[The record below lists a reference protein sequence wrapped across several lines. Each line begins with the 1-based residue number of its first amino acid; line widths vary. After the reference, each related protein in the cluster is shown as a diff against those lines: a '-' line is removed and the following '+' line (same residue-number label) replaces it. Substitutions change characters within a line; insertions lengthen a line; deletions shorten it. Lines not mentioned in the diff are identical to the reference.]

1 MAQKRESLRPIIE
14 KQVLGHLIA
23 FGKSGE
29 TDSVFEILSKVE
41 PEHFES
47 EKHRILY
54 SEIVETFVK
63 RKKLDTLTLFTE
75 LTRKNKLEIAGGG
88 DYINEL
94 YAKREYS
101 TDVFAAVDQLVSIN
115 KHDSLLKY
123 CKDAI
128 DRLEKG
134 DLGEKVANDLDRQ
147 IYALRERQNDT
158 VVNIPKEAKA
168 IIEKANNAEQYGCYG
183 FSWGIPRLNYLTG
196 GIETGKTYVIGA
208 TKKSGKS
215 KMVINTIYTLKVQ
228 KVKSLFLSLEMGGES
243 VVKELLSRFALVD
256 NNAMKK
262 KLDIDIQRKL
272 EDTINDIA
280 DGITVDTQ
288 PFLNIMQ
295 VRHKIRMASQ
305 DGIKVV
311 FLDYLQRMDFQLRG
325 NSLNLA
331 TIIAQTVSQIA
342 DIAKEF
348 NVAIIFLSQLANRA
362 EHEQATI
369 ADLKDSGGI
378 AEGVDCILILNNQ
391 DRIEKNY
398 ENKTNQVYI
407 TVEQRSGA
415 SGIVKCMVD
424 LSIARYLPIAE
435 EDDERG

>member
-1 MAQKRESLRPIIE
+1 MNTLRPIIE

-23 FGKSGE
+23 FGKAGE
-29 TDSVFEILSKVE
+29 TDSVFEVLSKIE

-75 LTRKNKLEIAGGG
+75 LTRKNKLEVAGGG

-101 TDVFAAVDQLVSIN
+101 TDIFATVDQLVSLN

-123 CKDAI
+123 CRDAI
-128 DRLEKG
+128 SRLEKG
-134 DLGEKVANDLDRQ
+134 EMGESVANDLDKQ
-147 IYALRERQNDT
+147 IYALRDNQSNT
-158 VVNIPKEAKA
+158 VVNIPKEAKS

-183 FSWGIPRLNYLTG
+183 FSWGIPKLNYLTG

-215 KMVINTIYTLKVQ
+215 KMVINTIYNLRTQ
-228 KVKSLFLSLEMGGES
+228 KIKTLFLSLEMGGES
-243 VVKELLSRFALVD
+243 VVKELLSRFALID
-256 NNAMKK
+256 NNVMKK
-262 KLDIDIQRKL
+262 KLDVDVQRKL
-272 EDTINDIA
+272 EQTINEIS

-295 VRHKIRMASQ
+295 VRHKVRVASQ
-305 DGIKVV
+305 EGVKVV
-311 FLDYLQRMDFQLRG
+311 FLDYLQRMDFQLKG
-325 NSLNLA
+325 NNLNLA

-398 ENKTNQVYI
+398 TDKTNQVFI

-435 EDDERG
+435 DDNERA

>member
-1 MAQKRESLRPIIE
+1 MTTIRPIIE

-29 TDSVFEILSKVE
+29 TDSVFEILAKLE

-75 LTRKNKLEIAGGG
+75 LTRKKKLEMAGGG

-101 TDVFAAVDQLVSIN
+101 SDVFATVDQLVSLH

-123 CKDAI
+123 CKDAVL
-128 DRLEKG
+128 RLEG
-134 DLGEKVANDLDRQ
+134 GELGEKVANDLDKQ

-158 VVNIPKEAKA
+158 IVNIPKEAKT

-215 KMVINTIYTLKVQ
+215 KMVINTIYNLKSQ

-243 VVKELLSRFALVD
+243 VVKELLSRFALID

-262 KLDIDIQRKL
+262 KLDPDVQAKL
-272 EDTINDIA
+272 EHTINDIA
-280 DGITVDTQ
+280 DGIIVDTQ
-288 PFLNIMQ
+288 PFLNLMQ
-295 VRHKIRMASQ
+295 IRHKVRMASQ
-305 DGIKVV
+305 EGVKVV
-311 FLDYLQRMDFQLRG
+311 FLDYLQRIDFQLKG
-325 NSLNLA
+325 SSLNFA
-331 TIIAQTVSQIA
+331 TVIAQAVTQLA

-348 NVAIIFLSQLANRA
+348 NVALIFLSQLNNQAENRD
-362 EHEQATI
+362 ATI

-378 AEGVDCILILNNQ
+378 GEGVDCILILNNQ
-391 DRIEKNY
+391 DRIQKNY
-398 ENKTNQVYI
+398 SGKTNEIFI
-407 TVEQRSGA
+407 TIDQRSGA

-435 EDDERG
+435 EDHERTF